1 LLFGIYDVVCDV
13 LDDLMKMIM
22 CVVWWFFCQR
32 YVVYE
37 IF

>member
-22 CVVWWFFCQR
+22 CVV
-32 YVVYE
+32 
-37 IF
+37 